1 MALGEEKAEL
11 EAPVDTKSQSF
22 RRWSLKEQEK
32 GPEPEQPPCQEAEG
46 GPASPVCRTEGQPA
60 LSCWA
65 GADPSNASG
74 IYLPQASVARRAV
87 VANGPRPALGVLL
100 PPAITG
106 TGDLLHPVG
115 SQMEETK
122 LSASRG
128 LPQTVNT
135 PRTTA
140 LCSGH
145 NADTEDDP
153 SPVDSPQVPGLS
165 QQPPISGAP
174 FPSQR
179 RSMVSSGAAA
189 PRLCS
194 PSVSA
199 SPTGSSLQGYQEKG
213 EPLSGSL
220 AKVSSS
226 LELAVSQEPHTVG
239 AAGPRLQWSP
249 HPVASGGDT
258 AGPGRRHLSFQTE
271 YWACVLPNSL
281 PPSPDRHSPLWN
293 PNKEYEDLLDYT
305 YPLRPGP
312 RLPKQLDSH
321 MVADPVLQDS
331 GIDLDSFSVSPASTL
346 KSPINVSP
354 NCPLAEAPT
363 LPFSGPR
370 EPGLK
375 QWPSRIPQK
384 WGSMGLAP
392 WSQLSST
399 PKGPGHGDAP
409 WKGRETAL
417 RGVKDWP
424 PMSKH
429 PKVPSLPQ
437 VRTRDRGWP
446 SPRTERDKR
455 ASQSVFHPTCMESGW
470 KLEEVEESDE
480 YLALPTRL
488 TQVSSLVSYLGTLPT
503 GAAEGQSSFE
513 VSDSN
518 GPASF
523 PSDSS
528 QSQLPSGAAFQ
539 RSGASEG
546 QNLHNFVCA
555 QDSAGED
562 SLVNNQALRVS
573 SGLLKSHP
581 SPTVLDKWP
590 FSDPDAEGHLLR
602 KAEEQRKDSLVQCV
616 QTFCCQLEEL
626 IHWLYN
632 VTDVTD
638 LGTPPQSSLTG
649 LKSSLQFYRQ
659 FKRDI
664 HEHQSLTESVLEKG
678 ETLLQCLLD
687 STPVLK
693 DVLGRISKQSG
704 ELESHADRLYDS
716 ILASM
721 DMLAG
726 CSLIPDNKPVAA
738 TEPPHA
744 GV

>member
-179 RSMVSSGAAA
+179 RSM
-189 PRLCS
+189 
-194 PSVSA
+194 
-199 SPTGSSLQGYQEKG
+199 
-213 EPLSGSL
+213 
-220 AKVSSS
+220 
-226 LELAVSQEPHTVG
+226 
-239 AAGPRLQWSP
+239 
-249 HPVASGGDT
+249 
-258 AGPGRRHLSFQTE
+258 
-271 YWACVLPNSL
+271 
-281 PPSPDRHSPLWN
+281 
-293 PNKEYEDLLDYT
+293 
-305 YPLRPGP
+305 
-312 RLPKQLDSH
+312 
-321 MVADPVLQDS
+321 
-331 GIDLDSFSVSPASTL
+331 
-346 KSPINVSP
+346 
-354 NCPLAEAPT
+354 
-363 LPFSGPR
+363 
-370 EPGLK
+370 
-375 QWPSRIPQK
+375 
-384 WGSMGLAP
+384 
-392 WSQLSST
+392 
-399 PKGPGHGDAP
+399 
-409 WKGRETAL
+409 
-417 RGVKDWP
+417 
-424 PMSKH
+424 
-429 PKVPSLPQ
+429 
-437 VRTRDRGWP
+437 
-446 SPRTERDKR
+446 
-455 ASQSVFHPTCMESGW
+455 
-470 KLEEVEESDE
+470 
-480 YLALPTRL
+480 
-488 TQVSSLVSYLGTLPT
+488 
-503 GAAEGQSSFE
+503 
-513 VSDSN
+513 
-518 GPASF
+518 
-523 PSDSS
+523 
-528 QSQLPSGAAFQ
+528 
-539 RSGASEG
+539 
-546 QNLHNFVCA
+546 
-555 QDSAGED
+555 DSAGED